1 MRSMRPFLY
10 GQGRACRR
18 RRNFEFIDKPE
29 ILKFDEDIEDDID
42 VTLRN
47 VFRSS
52 SQFLPTKTLG

>member
-1 MRSMRPFLY
+1 VNVT
-10 GQGRACRR
+10 GACRR

-29 ILKFDEDIEDDID
+29 ILIFDEDIEDDID